1 MINKKKYRYKP
12 IYKKFVPLK
21 KNVQN
26 RAKVLKFKKRKWQ
39 FLLSRL
45 TKVSKIR
52 KTNCYYKFYDQ
63 SVYQIPRYNNFF
75 SKNYKQNLIVK
86 KSFNLFY
93 GSLSRNVLKRNVR
106 TALVKS
112 NRVQNRINSKLFFKE
127 LFERRLDV
135 ILTRSHFTLSIMNAR
150 QLIAHGHVYV
160 NNSCTTN
167 GSMQLKKGDI
177 ITFSQKS
184 KKLLNHYLLN
194 SELWPLP
201 PQYLQICYKVF
212 QILLVDDVKLFNG
225 SDTFPMW
232 LNFNDV
238 MESYKK

>member
-1 MINKKKYRYKP
+1 
-12 IYKKFVPLK
+12 
-21 KNVQN
+21 
-26 RAKVLKFKKRKWQ
+26 
-39 FLLSRL
+39 
-45 TKVSKIR
+45 
-52 KTNCYYKFYDQ
+52 
-63 SVYQIPRYNNFF
+63 
-75 SKNYKQNLIVK
+75 
-86 KSFNLFY
+86 
-93 GSLSRNVLKRNVR
+93 
-106 TALVKS
+106 
-112 NRVQNRINSKLFFKE
+112 
-127 LFERRLDV
+127 
-135 ILTRSHFTLSIMNAR
+135 MNAR

-184 KKLLNHYLLN
+184 KKLLNYYLLN

-201 PQYLQICYKVF
+201 PQYLQISYKVF